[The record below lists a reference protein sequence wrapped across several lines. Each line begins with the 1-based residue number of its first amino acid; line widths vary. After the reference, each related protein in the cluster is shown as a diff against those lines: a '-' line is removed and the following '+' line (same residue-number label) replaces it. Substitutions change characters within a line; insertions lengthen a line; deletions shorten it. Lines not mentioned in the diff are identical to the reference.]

1 MSYGGGRGGGGG
13 GMGGASGGR
22 KMTPRGQM
30 SSSGSGPAIMMMP
43 VRLYTFLLRKDSRIP
58 LPNHKQQQA

>member
-43 VRLYTFLLRKDSRIP
+43 VRLYTFVVAKR
-58 LPNHKQQQA
+58 